1 MNQIQTM
8 RVFVCVAELQSFRQA
23 ARKLGV
29 SNALVTRSIAMLET
43 HLNTRLIHR
52 TTRNLSLTEA
62 GTRYLDG
69 CRALLEEFDH
79 LEASVAHTIRE
90 PVGTLRIAVSG
101 ALSPQR
107 LTPLVDG
114 FRRQYPKV
122 RVQLTI
128 ADGPIDGLDTSYDAA
143 ILAGRRIDDG
153 PALVS
158 HALAPDPFV
167 AIASPAYIEQ
177 RGEPHRPDEL
187 ARHAAITL
195 PLDAHGF
202 AWRFVDAG
210 RFAHLVTLQPSYTIN
225 DAWLVRA
232 AVLAGSGIAILPES
246 FVADAISR
254 GELVRLLAD
263 YRIDDPDAQ
272 LAVVYPNRQFVP
284 ARTRSFVEHALYH
297 FGARSNGRYGYVH
310 DTLGE
315 HADVVTTGL
324 Q

>member
-43 HLNTRLIHR
+43 HLDTRLIHR

-101 ALSPQR
+101 SLSPQR

-128 ADGPIDGLDTSYDAA
+128 AESPIDGLDTTYDAA
-143 ILAGRRIDDG
+143 IVAGRKVDDG
-153 PALVS
+153 AALVS

-167 AIASPAYIEQ
+167 AVASPGYLEQ
-177 RGEPHRPDEL
+177 HGEPHRPDEL
-187 ARHAAITL
+187 ARHAAVTL
-195 PLDAHGF
+195 PLAAHGF
-202 AWRFVDAG
+202 AWRFLDAG

-263 YRIDDPDAQ
+263 YRIDDADSQ

-297 FGARSNGRYGYVH
+297 FGPRSNGRYGYVH
-310 DTLGE
+310 DAVGE
-315 HADVVTTGL
+315 RGDVVTGL

>member
-8 RVFVCVAELQSFRQA
+8 RVFVCVAELQSFRQD

-90 PVGTLRIAVSG
+90 PVGTLRIVVSG
-101 ALSPQR
+101 SLSPQR

-122 RVQLTI
+122 RVQLTV
-128 ADGPIDGLDTSYDAA
+128 ADGPIDGLDTAYDAA
-143 ILAGRRIDDG
+143 IIAGRKIEDG
-153 PALVS
+153 AALVS

-167 AIASPAYIEQ
+167 AVASPAYIEQ

-187 ARHAAITL
+187 ARHAAVTL
-195 PLDAHGF
+195 PLDSHGF

-210 RFAHLVTLQPSYTIN
+210 RFAHLVTLQPAYTIN

-232 AVLAGSGIAILPES
+232 AVMAGSGIAILPES

-263 YRIDDPDAQ
+263 YRIDDTDAQ

-310 DTLGE
+310 DAIGE
-315 HADVVTTGL
+315 RSEVATGL

>member
-90 PVGTLRIAVSG
+90 PVGTLRIVVSG
-101 ALSPQR
+101 SLSPQR

-122 RVQLTI
+122 RVQLTV
-128 ADGPIDGLDTSYDAA
+128 ADGPIDGLDTAYDAA
-143 ILAGRRIDDG
+143 IIAGRKIEDG
-153 PALVS
+153 AALVS

-167 AIASPAYIEQ
+167 AVASPAYIEQ

-187 ARHAAITL
+187 ARHAAVTL
-195 PLDAHGF
+195 PLDSHGSG
-202 AWRFVDAG
+202 ASS
-210 RFAHLVTLQPSYTIN
+210 T
-225 DAWLVRA
+225 RA
-232 AVLAGSGIAILPES
+232 A
-246 FVADAISR
+246 SR
-254 GELVRLLAD
+254 TWSRCS
-263 YRIDDPDAQ
+263 RPT
-272 LAVVYPNRQFVP
+272 P
-284 ARTRSFVEHALYH
+284 S
-297 FGARSNGRYGYVH
+297 
-310 DTLGE
+310 
-315 HADVVTTGL
+315 TTPGWCAPP
-324 Q
+324 